1 MAVIQ
6 QQPDDQW
13 VRLHWPDSTVIDARR
28 SVICY
33 DHDSDT
39 LFVHFHGR
47 GRPAVSLLV
56 GDYVYLLVDSRTD
69 EVVGLQVEDVLTEAI
84 DEHPILLDALSVA
97 ELRGISPTEI
107 DLLRRQRAPS
117 RLLKKSA
124 RPQPVV

>member
-13 VRLHWPDSTVIDARR
+13 VRLHWPDSTAIDARR

-56 GDYVYLLVDSRTD
+56 GDYELVSKPLGGALGGIAATNGWPVQAPIFASRHPPP
-69 EVVGLQVEDVLTEAI
+69 ERRGRVLKR
-84 DEHPILLDALSVA
+84 P
-97 ELRGISPTEI
+97 LRNRDRSYRPRY
-107 DLLRRQRAPS
+107 RRQSP
-117 RLLKKSA
+117 LF
-124 RPQPVV
+124 P